1 MPRVCNNLGFHI
13 TYYCLHVLSILVA
26 MECFSPGW
34 KQLAESGFDELSNRH
49 RGKTF
54 STKTNTL
61 LWCTCIY
68 KIVVNQ
74 TSDSAAT

>member
-1 MPRVCNNLGFHI
+1 M
-13 TYYCLHVLSILVA
+13 SILLA

-49 RGKTF
+49 RGTTF

-61 LWCTCIY
+61 L
-68 KIVVNQ
+68 
-74 TSDSAAT
+74 